1 MVNSDWGVF
10 CCVVVTRVSRLR
22 VVGGVCSLCS
32 SDSCIVVKS
41 GWQGCVRCV
50 VVTHV
55 PRLTVTGGVYLLC
68 SSDSCIE
75 VKSGWRGVFVV

>member
-1 MVNSDWGVF
+1 MEGCVR
-10 CCVVVTRVSRLR
+10 CVVVTHVSRLR

-32 SDSCIVVKS
+32 SDSCIEVNSDWRGVF
-41 GWQGCVRCV
+41 CCV

-55 PRLTVTGGVYLLC
+55 SRLRVVGGVCSLC
-68 SSDSCIE
+68 SSDSCIG